1 MLRASVLAIVLLLA
15 IGQDAVLLCRGWCH
29 PAGSAMAECHERIQG
44 SRTVARLKG
53 GDGCGR
59 MTVDAGVF
67 VKEDLRR
74 ASDAGGW
81 HAAVV
86 PRFHAPAPAGTERQ
100 DSEPG
105 RMSVPA
111 ARRPVLALRI

>member
-1 MLRASVLAIVLLLA
+1 
-15 IGQDAVLLCRGWCH
+15 
-29 PAGSAMAECHERIQG
+29 MAECHERIQG

-74 ASDAGGW
+74 GSDAGGW

-100 DSEPG
+100 YSEPG

-111 ARRPVLALRI
+111 ARPPRPRPPNLNPTLPAVDVTAGRSVAHD